1 MGEAVALPTHRRQA
15 WAKALLSLD
24 GAAVDAEAQGT
35 EQPLFPALL
44 DNAAS
49 VGGFLLEKL
58 MVHNGHDPAAL
69 RRKSDEKLAE
79 LVLVPLQQT
88 REVSRAERRSIGRAA
103 GAIVRDWRRVPG
115 LWRGGREYL
124 WLFNYLVP
132 AGVVE
137 LRAAGHADVLVLAAE
152 WLDATGAPPEYQ

>member
-1 MGEAVALPTHRRQA
+1 MREAVALPTHRRLA

-58 MVHNGHDPAAL
+58 MVHNGHDPTAL
-69 RRKSDEKLAE
+69 HRKSDEKLAE

-115 LWRGGREYL
+115 L
-124 WLFNYLVP
+124 
-132 AGVVE
+132 
-137 LRAAGHADVLVLAAE
+137 
-152 WLDATGAPPEYQ
+152 